1 MFVEQINEPEISK
14 LKLITDKVESE
25 KGINLSP
32 DTAFI

>member
-1 MFVEQINEPEISK
+1 MFVEYINESEISK